1 MAYKTREEL
10 MKEIENK
17 NNEIKELKKE
27 AERLERYKA
36 YEKSADEVAAI
47 RDSYVNAGFTKT
59 EAFEMTKLM
68 MNLAAKTAKLF

>member
-10 MKEIENK
+10 LKEIENK

-27 AERLERYKA
+27 AERLERYKE
-36 YEKSADEVAAI
+36 YEKGADELAAI
-47 RDSYVNAGFTKT
+47 RDSYINAGFSKT

-68 MNLAAKTAKLF
+68 LNLAAKTAKLF